1 MQEFQEFPKVIY
13 KGGDVLK
20 EAIVVLDA
28 GQEALSLEAGFEPA
42 TAQYDAHDKANEKE
56 LLIAQAEEKGIQVDA
71 RWGIKRLQDEIAKAE

>member
-28 GQEALSLEAGFEPA
+28 GQELLSLEAGFEPA
-42 TAQYDAHDKANEKE
+42 KAQDEAQDKASEKE
-56 LLIAQAEEKGIQVDA
+56 LLITEAEAKGIQVDA